1 MLLFLCKCLSAISY
15 LTKKKKKLF
24 SLHVSIIK
32 ILGIEWYVKRDE
44 KPAFFPVKPV
54 FLYWISPSAD
64 FSSPLRES
72 QNVWVGRDL

>member
-1 MLLFLCKCLSAISY
+1 MLLFLCKCLSVISY
-15 LTKKKKKLF
+15 LTKKKKKSCSHCMFPLSK
-24 SLHVSIIK
+24 SLVQNGTLKEMKSQ
-32 ILGIEWYVKRDE
+32 
-44 KPAFFPVKPV
+44 PV